1 MCKIGENMKI
11 DCQTVQRGV
20 HGDKLVAAKLNSKLP
35 PSDIVRLE
43 NAISRYDEWI
53 KSLNSVEADT
63 VDELISNMVDL
74 LNQYKLYIDIE
85 LIFDSEEDFLY
96 RQKGQLKLDN
106 TVLEE
111 FLTIFIKRCLQ
122 FEQLGDGVDIS
133 SQAKV
138 FSSLYF
144 DTDLQRPDFQ
154 MKTGMT
160 VKDKDQDFS
169 VSKSLFLKSSYTSD
183 FSNSTEIETKIGFI
197 LAEIKTNLDKTMFQE
212 ASATARDVKMAV
224 TGAKYYLL
232 CEFLDMTPISST
244 TTNIDEVLILRKG
257 KRLSSNKR
265 SKFSTRVGRISER
278 EWYVQFLTSH
288 PFDDSLFRRFYIMV
302 KENFTEIEISEEGIL
317 DIGYF

>member
-1 MCKIGENMKI
+1 MCKMGEITKI

-20 HGDKLVAAKLNSKLP
+20 HGEKLVAAKLNEKLP
-35 PSDIVRLE
+35 SSDIARLA

-53 KSLNSVEADT
+53 KELDNIEADT
-63 VDELISNMVDL
+63 VSELIRKMVIS
-74 LNQYKLYIDIE
+74 LNQYKLYIDLE

-96 RQKGQLKLDN
+96 RQKGQLKIDN

-111 FLTIFIKRCLQ
+111 FLTIFIKRCLE
-122 FEQLGDGVDIS
+122 FEKLGEGIDIS

-144 DTDLQRPDFQ
+144 NTDLHRTDSQTS
-154 MKTGMT
+154 TGMT
-160 VKDKDQDFS
+160 VKVKDQDFS
-169 VSKSLFLKSSYTSD
+169 ISKSLFLKASYASD
-183 FSNSTEIETKIGFI
+183 FSNSSDIETKIGFI

-232 CEFLDMTPISST
+232 CEFLDMTPISSA

-257 KRLSSNKR
+257 KRISSNKR
-265 SKFSTRVGRISER
+265 RNFSTREGRILER
-278 EWYVQFLTSH
+278 EWYMQFLNNH
-288 PFDDSLFRRFYIMV
+288 PFDESLFQRFHIIV
-302 KENFTEIEISEEGIL
+302 KENFTEIEINEVDALE
-317 DIGYF
+317 IGYF